1 MAMFGTSGIRG
12 RVGEDVTAATALS
25 LGRALAAEGAERV
38 VVGRDARESG
48 RALADAVSAGA
59 RESGC
64 DVERLGRVATPTLA
78 RAVGWRAADA
88 GVAVTGSHNPPTDNG
103 LKLWTPSGRAF
114 GAERRRAVEGRI
126 RAAVWDLAPATAH
139 GVEERVG
146 GVTARHRRR
155 LAERH
160 SETSLAVVVDV
171 GNGAGRVTADALV
184 DLGCNVTT
192 LNGQPDGRFPG
203 RESEPT
209 ADSLRNL
216 GRTVAATGADLG
228 VAHDGD
234 ADRTM
239 AVDGDGAFVP
249 GDVLFAAFA
258 RETVGEDERV
268 AAPVNASLLVD
279 DVVEAAGGRVERT
292 EVGDVHVAAA
302 ASAPDAV
309 FGGEPS
315 GTWIWPSETLCPD
328 GPFAACRLVDLV
340 DRAGSVAALLEGI
353 EPYPIRRGAVETR
366 AKVEAVRRVRDRVL
380 ADHAEVD
387 TADGVRADLGDA
399 WFLVRASGTEPLVRV
414 TAEARTS
421 ARAEAVYADARDLV
435 QAATL
440 A

>member
-25 LGRALAAEGAERV
+25 LGRALAAEGADRV

-103 LKLWTPSGRAF
+103 LKLWTPTGRAF
-114 GAERRRAVEGRI
+114 GPERRRAIAGRI
-126 RAAVWDLAPATAH
+126 RAAAWDLAPATAH

-146 GVTARHRRR
+146 GVTGRHRRR
-155 LAERH
+155 LVDRH
-160 SETSLAVVVDV
+160 AETSLAVVVDV
-171 GNGAGRVTADALV
+171 GNGAGRVTADALA
-184 DLGCNVTT
+184 DLGCDVTT

-209 ADSLRNL
+209 AESLRDL
-216 GRTVAATGADLG
+216 GRTVAATDADLG

-239 AVDGDGAFVP
+239 AVDASGSFVP

-258 RETVGEDERV
+258 RETVGEGDRV

-302 ASAPDAV
+302 ASAPDV
-309 FGGEPS
+309 VLGGEPS

-328 GPFAACRLVDLV
+328 GPFAACRLVEFV

-353 EPYPIRRGAVETR
+353 DPYPIRRGAVET
-366 AKVEAVRRVRDRVL
+366 AANGATVRRVRDRVL

-387 TADGVRADLGDA
+387 TADGVRVDLGDA

-414 TAEARTS
+414 TAEARTA
-421 ARAEAVYADARDLV
+421 ARAEAVYADAREMVAD
-435 QAATL
+435 AAP